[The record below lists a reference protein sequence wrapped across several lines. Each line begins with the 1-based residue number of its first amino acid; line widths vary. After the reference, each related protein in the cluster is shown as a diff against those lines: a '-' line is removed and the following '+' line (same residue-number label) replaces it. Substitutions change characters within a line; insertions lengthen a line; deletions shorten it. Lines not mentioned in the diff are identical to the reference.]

1 MKTTYK
7 IFLTTILINSFF
19 NFNLNAIEI
28 LEVEMLDSY
37 KVSRDFPGK
46 LLPSEQS
53 RLAFEIPGKIKSL
66 NVDVGDKV
74 KKGQVL
80 AELDDREA
88 VAQLNQS
95 KAKYDL
101 AVQVLNRFKDL
112 RTKGHISIQ
121 DLDRANSEELVAKS
135 QYEFYKVKFEQTKLL
150 APFDGVVQDRYL
162 DTGSVING
170 GIPILEILD
179 SKNVKAHISIP
190 ISYIDKIKIG
200 DSYNFDIGDTSA
212 KAKLQRLA
220 PMSLGGSNNRLA
232 VFVFDTFFNPGSVAT
247 LKLNTIEKGRGYVPA
262 EENKKSSAAI
272 GTIFTDSIFT
282 PIKNVKYS
290 VENFRVEQ
298 KTDYEKLVFEIM
310 TDGSINPQDAL
321 TDAAR
326 ILIHHF
332 MLFSDERITLEAD
345 EIAKTETYDEESLHM
360 RQLLKTKLIDMDL
373 SVRAL
378 NCLKAA
384 EVDTLGDLVSFNK
397 NDLMKFR
404 NFGKKSLTELEELVN
419 IKGLSFGMDLSK
431 YKLDKD

>member
-19 NFNLNAIEI
+19 NFDLNAIEI
-28 LEVEMLDSY
+28 LEVKMLDSY

-95 KAKYDL
+95 RAKYDL
-101 AVQVLNRFKDL
+101 ALQVLNRFKDL

-150 APFDGVVQDRYL
+150 APFDGIVQDRYL

-232 VFVFDTFFNPGSVAT
+232 VFVFDTFFNPGSVTT
-247 LKLNTIEKGRGYVPA
+247 LKLNTIEKGRGTWV
-262 EENKKSSAAI
+262 
-272 GTIFTDSIFT
+272 
-282 PIKNVKYS
+282 PIKS
-290 VENFRVEQ
+290 LSQSEQ
-298 KTDYEKLVFEIM
+298 GIWAIYTINEERKVVRDLVDVIYFE
-310 TDGSINPQDAL
+310 GEYAFVNG
-321 TDAAR
+321 
-326 ILIHHF
+326 
-332 MLFSDERITLEAD
+332 TL
-345 EIAKTETYDEESLHM
+345 K
-360 RQLLKTKLIDMDL
+360 
-373 SVRAL
+373 
-378 NCLKAA
+378 N
-384 EVDTLGDLVSFNK
+384 GDLVILGGAQK
-397 NDLMKFR
+397 IIE
-404 NFGKKSLTELEELVN
+404 GKILN
-419 IKGLSFGMDLSK
+419 
-431 YKLDKD
+431 